1 MFTVA
6 EMLSLPPA
14 RALLGTIT
22 QDRTG
27 LTDRYTMELDYPF
40 PPQAA
45 PAAPPELGLPPVPP
59 PFRSNGDYGW
69 CRARAVQVIMVESA
83 QLPTAN

>member
-1 MFTVA
+1 MLTVA

-14 RALLGTIT
+14 RASLGTIT

-27 LTDRYTMELDYPF
+27 LTDRYTMERDYPF
-40 PPQAA
+40 VASLPPLLLRQQSLR
-45 PAAPPELGLPPVPP
+45 APPCPP

-69 CRARAVQVIMVESA
+69 CRARGV
-83 QLPTAN
+83 